1 MTTEKKI
8 FQKRLDDHLKMSREI
23 AKHFCKIGKSETS
36 CLIEHTV
43 EIIESK
49 AKLKTLITLLP
60 VRRLYKEGDALV
72 DDEYLTYE
80 MLEDD
85 LL

>member
-1 MTTEKKI
+1 
-8 FQKRLDDHLKMSREI
+8 MSREI